1 VRKRRKARAL
11 QDASEGR
18 ERIDAVA
25 AQAVIASVSYVRGR
39 WGPGYRLALA
49 VFVAGAC
56 LSVAGAKCC
65 VDVLFLEPAQEFL
78 VARVG
83 LDFFDGV
90 EVVAELVVG
99 PGFVDEIFAGT
110 AGRRGFASAF
120 ATRDHV
126 VFAGGDVA
134 IAEGALFR
142 FGLGGFFGHS
152 FGGNEHIINWCSWK
166 GLHLHLRRS
175 RRRASAIG
183 LHEQENWYARPV
195 TLRIPAL
202 I

>member
-1 VRKRRKARAL
+1 MRV
-11 QDASEGR
+11 GM
-18 ERIDAVA
+18 
-25 AQAVIASVSYVRGR
+25 
-39 WGPGYRLALA
+39 
-49 VFVAGAC
+49 
-56 LSVAGAKCC
+56 
-65 VDVLFLEPAQEFL
+65 LFLEPAQEFL

-90 EVVAELVVG
+90 EIVAELIVG

-120 ATRDHV
+120 ATRDYV
-126 VFAGGDVA
+126 VFAGGNVA
-134 IAEGALFR
+134 ITEGALF
-142 FGLGGFFGHS
+142 GLVVVGHRV
-152 FGGNEHIINWCSWK
+152 GGNKHIIKWCSWQ
-166 GLHLHLRRS
+166 GLHLHWRRS

-183 LHEQENWYARPV
+183 LHERKWYARPV